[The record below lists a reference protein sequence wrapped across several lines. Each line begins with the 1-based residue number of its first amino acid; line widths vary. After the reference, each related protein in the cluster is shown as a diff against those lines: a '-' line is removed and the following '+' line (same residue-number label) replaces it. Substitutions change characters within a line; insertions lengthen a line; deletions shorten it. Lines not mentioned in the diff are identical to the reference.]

1 MEFCKY
7 EMTDLQWSNL
17 KKKIETKNT
26 INGVENT
33 SFIGCSVVELGHI
46 VITPVIMEGMIIK
59 TPAVLS
65 NKFSVDILWNELPL
79 TDFNKYE
86 VFPSPCGVHSF
97 SGLESQYA
105 EKYYTKFP
113 DKRPVTIK

>member
-7 EMTDLQWSNL
+7 EMTDLQWSSL
-17 KKKIETKNT
+17 RKKIET
-26 INGVENT
+26 INELENT
-33 SFIGCSVVELGHI
+33 SFVGCAVVELGHI
-46 VITPVIMEGMIIK
+46 VITPAIMEGMAIK

-79 TDFNKYE
+79 VDFNKYE

-97 SGLESQYA
+97 SGLESQYE
-105 EKYYTKFP
+105 EKYYAKYP
-113 DKRPVTIK
+113 DKRPITIK

>member
-1 MEFCKY
+1 
-7 EMTDLQWSNL
+7 MTDLQWSNL
-17 KKKIETKNT
+17 RKKIETKNT
-26 INGVENT
+26 INELENT
-33 SFIGCSVVELGHI
+33 SFTGCAVVELGHI
-46 VITPVIMEGMIIK
+46 VTTPAIMEGMTIK
-59 TPAVLS
+59 TPAILS

-97 SGLESQYA
+97 AGLESLYT

-113 DKRPVTIK
+113 DKRPIINKDIK